1 MSSAAEFDPSK
12 HPRKVSGQFASV
24 PSPNGYGAAPG
35 GFPAAVDPRGSFSYP
50 NRRGFD
56 GTPENYLE
64 FFANAHVEDA
74 VLHRASTA
82 YAQAVEAAL
91 LQAWSEGEN
100 RPNDYLG
107 EDAWKEMEK
116 AHPSEYARDNA
127 GDMEQLPVWK
137 AFRDR
142 AGNVAREQELANWP
156 YGETIRPQ
164 DLRRVVRAVQACRSI
179 EILDEQQQQ
188 SIAWHSVEF
197 MPEEASEGE
206 GLTIGQIA
214 DNSNMDLWADDGLR

>member
-1 MSSAAEFDPSK
+1 MDATRALD
-12 HPRKVSGQFASV
+12 
-24 PSPNGYGAAPG
+24 
-35 GFPAAVDPRGSFSYP
+35 GSFLYP
-50 NRRGFD
+50 NRRNFD

-64 FFANAHVEDA
+64 FFANAYVEDA

-100 RPNDYLG
+100 RPSDYLVNG
-107 EDAWKEMEK
+107 DVAELTKQY
-116 AHPSEYARDNA
+116 PLEYARDEA

-137 AFRDR
+137 ALRDR

-164 DLRRVVRAVQACRSI
+164 DVRRVVRAVQVCRSI
-179 EILDEQQQQ
+179 GILDEEQQ
-188 SIAWHSVEF
+188 SIAWHSIEF
-197 MPEEASEGE
+197 IPEEASEGE
-206 GLTIGQIA
+206 GLTIGQIGDA
-214 DNSNMDLWADDGLR
+214 ANMDLWDDKGLR